1 MKLWDASTGKE
12 LFTLEGHSDIVR
24 TVAYSPDGKSIASGA
39 GGDNT
44 VRIWNPETGKEI
56 VYLKGHSQE
65 IIQVVYSPDSKLVA
79 SAGSD
84 GIVKIW
90 NIEPL
95 FKKP

>member
-1 MKLWDASTGKE
+1 
-12 LFTLEGHSDIVR
+12 
-24 TVAYSPDGKSIASGA
+24 IASGA

-65 IIQVVYSPDSKLVA
+65 IIQVAYSPDGKLIA

-84 GIVKIW
+84 NIVKIW